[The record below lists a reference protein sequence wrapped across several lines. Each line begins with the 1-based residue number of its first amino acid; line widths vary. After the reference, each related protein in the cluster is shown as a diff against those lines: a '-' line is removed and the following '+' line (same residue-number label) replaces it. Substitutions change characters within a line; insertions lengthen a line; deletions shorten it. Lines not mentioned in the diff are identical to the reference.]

1 MEIFEL
7 VIDEQADAYGI
18 QAISLVAEP
27 AIEADWVAL
36 STQYNFQT
44 TDKERRVV
52 MGPAL
57 IPDKPIYRRND
68 EQEFHIWFSKETV
81 RKAMELYFKAGNQNR
96 ATLEHEVPLNGTTVI
111 ESWIVEGEQDKSR
124 AYGMNVPKGTWM
136 VSMKIDSEAIW
147 EEWVKENRIRG
158 FSIEGMFT
166 RKVDLSADSFLGE
179 LEEILEDV
187 RAEVSSVKK

>member
-57 IPDKPIYRRND
+57 IPDKPIYRRKD
-68 EQEFHIWFSKETV
+68 EHEFHIWFSKETV

-124 AYGMNVPKGTWM
+124 AYGMNVPRGTWM
-136 VSMKIDSEAIW
+136 VSMKIDSDAIW
-147 EEWVKENRIRG
+147 EEWVKENRIKG

-179 LEEILEDV
+179 LEDILEDV

>member
-124 AYGMNVPKGTWM
+124 MYGMNVPRGTWM
-136 VSMKIDSEAIW
+136 VSMKIYSDAIW
-147 EEWVKENRIRG
+147 QEWVKENRIKG

-187 RAEVSSVKK
+187 RAEVASVKK

>member
-57 IPDKPIYRRND
+57 IPDKPIYRRKD

-124 AYGMNVPKGTWM
+124 MYGMNVPRGTWM
-136 VSMKIDSEAIW
+136 VSMKIDSDAIW
-147 EEWVKENRIRG
+147 QEWVKENRIKG

-179 LEEILEDV
+179 LEKILEDV
-187 RAEVSSVKK
+187 RAEVASVKK